1 MTATGSPYPGG
12 LRPSGSHREPAQGEP
27 ELVPHLEVDATPPAR
42 GLRAVLFDYGHTLV
56 DFQRLPHALVA
67 AYKDIRARLE
77 HLVEED
83 LPQAEDLAH
92 QVSRAVDVLITQ
104 SYLEGR
110 LQEFDMVE
118 LLAEAFAGIGVSL
131 SPEIAEEI
139 VAIDHRAFT
148 ESVTV
153 SESTIRVLEQLK
165 DRGWLM
171 GLVSNMHLRPDLM
184 RADLAALGLDRFL
197 AATAFSSEIG
207 WRKPDVRIFT
217 VALQRLGVRADEAV
231 FVGDRLRDDIA
242 GARAA
247 GMRTVLTR
255 EFRDE
260 IDGPDRADA
269 RRFWPAAEGIE
280 VVAPDRS
287 IRALADLPDVLDA
300 WGPMAHEHR

>member
-1 MTATGSPYPGG
+1 VG
-12 LRPSGSHREPAQGEP
+12 
-27 ELVPHLEVDATPPAR
+27 
-42 GLRAVLFDYGHTLV
+42 
-56 DFQRLPHALVA
+56 
-67 AYKDIRARLE
+67 AYRDIRARLE
-77 HLVEED
+77 HLVEHD

-92 QVSRAVDVLITQ
+92 QVTGAVDVLITQ

-118 LLAEAFAGIGVSL
+118 LLAGAFAGIGITL
-131 SPEIAEEI
+131 SPEIAEEF

-153 SESTIRVLEQLK
+153 PESTIQALEELRG
-165 DRGWLM
+165 RGWLM
-171 GLVSNMHLRPDLM
+171 GLVSNMHLRADLM

-197 AATAFSSEIG
+197 TVTAFSSEIG

-217 VALQRLGVRADEAV
+217 AALQRLGVRAEEAV

-260 IDGPDRADA
+260 IAGADRADA
-269 RRFWPAAEGIE
+269 GRFWPAGAGIE
-280 VVAPDRS
+280 TLRPDRS
-287 IRALADLPDVLDA
+287 IRSLTELPDVLDA
-300 WGPMAHEHR
+300 WGPTT

>member
-1 MTATGSPYPGG
+1 M
-12 LRPSGSHREPAQGEP
+12 HRTCTEPAQGEP
-27 ELVPHLEVDATPPAR
+27 ELVPHLDADEQPPAP
-42 GLRAVLFDYGHTLV
+42 GPRAVLFDYGHTLV

-67 AYKDIRARLE
+67 AYEDIRARLE
-77 HLVEED
+77 HLVEHD

-92 QVSRAVDVLITQ
+92 QVTGAVDVLITQ

-110 LQEFDMVE
+110 LEELDVVE
-118 LLAEAFAGIGVSL
+118 LLAKAFAGIGVTFG
-131 SPEIAEEI
+131 PETAEEI

-153 SESTIRVLEQLK
+153 PESTIQVLQQLR

-171 GLVSNMHLRPDLM
+171 GLVSNMHLRADLV

-197 AATAFSSEIG
+197 AATAFSSEVG
-207 WRKPDVRIFT
+207 WRKPDARIFT
-217 VALQRLGVRADEAV
+217 VALQRLGVRAREAV

-242 GARAA
+242 GARAV

-269 RRFWPAAEGIE
+269 RRFWPAGDGIE
-280 VVAPDRS
+280 VLRPDRS
-287 IRALADLPDVLDA
+287 IRALTELPDVLA
-300 WGPMAHEHR
+300 SWGPDRS